1 MYYLPSPPYFL
12 IVFGLF
18 AGIASGLAFEAT
30 LKLKVKEWSQKPSDS
45 AKKGVKPWELFLP
58 FLGICAGICVCLA
71 SGLEIFNILRWITYA
86 IALPLTILVGNLI
99 WSQLGKLL
107 LQLQQG
113 GSQALDLDSPE

>member
-58 FLGICAGICVCLA
+58 FLGICAGICVFLA

-86 IALPLTILVGNLI
+86 IALPLTIFIGNLI

-107 LQLQQG
+107 LQLKQG